1 MSDCIFCSIV
11 AGDMPCAR
19 VHEDEQCV
27 AFMDIH
33 PLQRGHILVIPRKHY
48 ELLTDMPADEAS
60 ALAAVLPRLARAV
73 VAATGAEGFN
83 ILQANG
89 SCAGQVVSHVHF
101 HIIPRRVGD
110 GLGFRWNAGEYREGE
125 MEKYRRGIQEALED
139 E

>member
-1 MSDCIFCSIV
+1 MADCIFCRIV

-19 VHEDEQCV
+19 VHEDEQCM
-27 AFMDIH
+27 AFMDIN
-33 PLQRGHILVIPRKHY
+33 PLQSGHILVIPRKHY
-48 ELLTDMPADEAS
+48 ELLTDMPGDDAS

-89 SCAGQVVSHVHF
+89 SCAGQVVAHVHF
-101 HIIPRRVGD
+101 HIIPRRGGD
-110 GLGFRWNAGEYREGE
+110 GLGFRWNAGEYQEGE
-125 MEKYRRGIQEALED
+125 MEECRQAIQDALED